1 MITLHSNLVI
11 FQLSSEADI
20 KSLGASFTFQSGYIP
35 TRSTIKP
42 LLNTKCLY
50 IPIWLYSN
58 GQGDLNCTVSCAS
71 LHSNLVI
78 FQPASL
84 YTCADRLRIFT
95 FQSGYIPTFDFHT
108 NLFLFLHFT
117 FQSGYIPTLCE
128 RQDRLWPKS
137 ALHSNLVIFQLEKV
151 EGGRVYTIALHS
163 NLVIF
168 QLLPSSKYV
177 NLSFPFTFQSGY
189 IPTGLLSSTK

>member
-1 MITLHSNLVI
+1 MLKAPIYQAFLSVSLLYLKPNLVI

-128 RQDRLWPKS
+128 RQDRL
-137 ALHSNLVIFQLEKV
+137 
-151 EGGRVYTIALHS
+151 
-163 NLVIF
+163 
-168 QLLPSSKYV
+168 
-177 NLSFPFTFQSGY
+177 
-189 IPTGLLSSTK
+189 

>member
-78 FQPASL
+78 FQ
-84 YTCADRLRIFT
+84 RLTSTRTSSSFFT
-95 FQSGYIPTFDFHT
+95 
-108 NLFLFLHFT
+108 
-117 FQSGYIPTLCE
+117 
-128 RQDRLWPKS
+128 
-137 ALHSNLVIFQLEKV
+137 LHSNLVIFQPCANDKIGYDQSQLYIPIWLYSNLKRSKV
-151 EGGRVYTIALHS
+151 EE
-163 NLVIF
+163 
-168 QLLPSSKYV
+168 
-177 NLSFPFTFQSGY
+177 
-189 IPTGLLSSTK
+189 STR